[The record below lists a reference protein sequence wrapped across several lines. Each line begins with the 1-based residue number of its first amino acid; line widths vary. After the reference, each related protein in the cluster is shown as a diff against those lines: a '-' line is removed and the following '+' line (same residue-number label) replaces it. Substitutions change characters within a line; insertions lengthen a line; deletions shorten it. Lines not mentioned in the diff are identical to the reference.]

1 MNRNNL
7 ATMVLVLGGALGLA
21 ACAPDQ
27 PTDYETDTV
36 DQSGGELI
44 VEDANGEGVEVTLPE
59 TEMTNVPVES
69 PAAAE

>member
-1 MNRNNL
+1 MNRINL
-7 ATMVLVLGGALGLA
+7 TAKLLAAGGALGLA
-21 ACAPDQ
+21 ACAPEQ
-27 PTDYETDTV
+27 PKDYETDTV

-69 PAAAE
+69 PAATE